1 MNKFR
6 LCVPVTLTMLSAWGW
21 SDDTA
26 ITGISGAI
34 QPMKSHPSVVLRS
47 QVIKIKLSP
56 KYADVDCTFVLHNTG
71 KATSVLIGFPESG
84 GGDIVVPKMGFEY
97 FRSYVDGKRVQVRVQ
112 EQRRDAHPGGY
123 FRWYLKR
130 VRFGAGQTRVIRNV
144 YRAPLGAI
152 STGHNFF
159 DYILE
164 TVEQLPRVGH
174 PVPAKT
180 VGVQRIASEE
190 VEMLDSLS
198 GRSL

>member
-1 MNKFR
+1 
-6 LCVPVTLTMLSAWGW
+6 
-21 SDDTA
+21 
-26 ITGISGAI
+26 
-34 QPMKSHPSVVLRS
+34 
-47 QVIKIKLSP
+47 
-56 KYADVDCTFVLHNTG
+56 VDCTFVLHNTG
-71 KATSVLIGFPESG
+71 KATRVLIGFPESG

-112 EQRRDAHPGGY
+112 EQRRESGPGGY

-152 STGHNFF
+152 STGHDFF
-159 DYILE
+159 FFKE
-164 TVEQLPRVGH
+164 PVEQSPRVGH